1 MTRIV
6 AVLGA
11 LLLAGCHVPIGH
23 FTVLGDPGRLVSG
36 ATATPTRTT
45 GESCRWWVLGLTLGI
60 PSMQEAIDDALA
72 RAGASGVLAD
82 VDLVSEHPVY
92 GLAGKHCYVV
102 SGVPWAS
109 SPVDATR

>member
-1 MTRIV
+1 MTRIAV
-6 AVLGA
+6 ALVA

-23 FTVLGDPGRLVSG
+23 FTVLGDPARLVPG
-36 ATATPTRTT
+36 APATRTRTT
-45 GESCRWWVLGLTLGI
+45 GESCRWWVLGVTLGV

-72 RAGASGVLAD
+72 NAGASGVLAD

-102 SGVPWAS
+102 SGTPWTSA
-109 SPVDATR
+109 PVDPTR

>member
-1 MTRIV
+1 MTRI
-6 AVLGA
+6 AAAFAA
-11 LLLAGCHVPIGH
+11 LLVAGCHVPIGH
-23 FTVLGDPGRLVSG
+23 FTVLGDPATLTPG
-36 ATATPTRTT
+36 ATSTRTRTT
-45 GESCRWWVLGLTLGI
+45 GESCRWWVLGITLGV

-72 RAGASGVLAD
+72 NAGASGVLAD

-109 SPVDATR
+109 PPVAATR